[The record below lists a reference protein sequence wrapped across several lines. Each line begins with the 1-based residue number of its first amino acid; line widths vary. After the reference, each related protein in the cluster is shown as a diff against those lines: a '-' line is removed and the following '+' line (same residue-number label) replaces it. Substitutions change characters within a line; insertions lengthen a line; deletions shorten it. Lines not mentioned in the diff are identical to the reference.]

1 MTPPPRHLRPTEL
14 PPFAFREHTFRF
26 LIEAADS
33 GGSYS
38 LLEIESPAGTGPNPH
53 VHETAEE
60 GFYLLAGEAT
70 FHVGDTVITA
80 RPGDWV
86 HVPRGASH
94 HFTAGP
100 TAVRY
105 LALYAPAGEEQ
116 LFREATS
123 SDG

>member
-1 MTPPPRHLRPTEL
+1 M
-14 PPFAFREHTFRF
+14 PPFSFREHTFRF
-26 LIEAADS
+26 LVEEADS

-38 LLEIESPAGTGPNPH
+38 LLEIESPADTGPNPH

-70 FHVGDTVITA
+70 FYVADAVIDA
-80 RPGDWV
+80 RAGDWV
-86 HVPRGASH
+86 HVPRGVRH
-94 HFTAGP
+94 HFTTGS

-116 LFREATS
+116 LFREAIESEPSEGSAT
-123 SDG
+123 